1 VNGAESLVRT
11 LVDGGVDVCF
21 MNPGTSEIHFVAA
34 LDRVHEMRGIAC
46 LFEGVASGAADGYA
60 RMAEKPA
67 CALFHLGPGLSNA
80 LANLHNACRAHV
92 PLVNIVGDHVTWH
105 RRFDAPLAAD
115 IEAIARPYS
124 KWLRSSS
131 SSAAVGKDCAE
142 AIAATRRTPEG
153 IATLILPSDTA
164 WGDDGVVGVVPDIAL
179 APQPSPETVERAAQL
194 LRNGTHTAILLGAPL
209 IQGDALRTAGRIAT
223 ATGASLLAPFGFTR
237 IARGAGL
244 PPVDRVAYVVD
255 QALAQLRAFDQFILV
270 GAPVPVAFF
279 GYPGKPSVLVPETA
293 TIHTLTELHEDGA
306 RALSMLAEALDAT
319 NVRPFLQRTERPAM
333 PRGTITIDGLAAA
346 VGAVLP
352 ENAIIVD
359 ESITSGRGMFA
370 ATRGAAPHDYLVNT
384 GGSIGIGIPLAVGAA
399 VACPDRPVLCLEADG
414 SGMYTP
420 QALWTAAR
428 ENLAITVVIFANRA
442 YQILKGEMTA
452 LAGNPGPRAL
462 DMLEIG
468 RPDLDWVALARC
480 MGVPASR
487 VETLDEFGTALRSG
501 FASRTPNLIEVPL

>member
-11 LVDGGVDVCF
+11 LTGAGVDVCF

-34 LDRVHEMRGIAC
+34 LDRVHEMHGVAC

-60 RMAEKPA
+60 RMAGRPA

-124 KWLRSSS
+124 KWLRSSG

-142 AIAATRRTPEG
+142 AIAAARETPEG

-164 WGDDGVVGVVPDIAL
+164 WGDDGVVGTVRDFVP
-179 APQPSPETVERAAQL
+179 APLPDAGAIEHAAQM
-194 LRNGTHTAILLGAPL
+194 LRNGTPTAILLGTSL
-209 IQGDALRTAGRIAT
+209 TQGDALLTAGRIAA
-223 ATGASLLAPFGFTR
+223 ATGAKLLAPFNFAR
-237 IARGAGL
+237 ITRGAGL
-244 PPVDRVAYVVD
+244 PPVERVAYVVD
-255 QALAQLRAFDQFILV
+255 QALAQLRAFGQFILV

-279 GYPGKPSVLVPETA
+279 GYPGKPSVLVPEAA
-293 TIHTLTELHEDGA
+293 TVHTLAEMREDGV
-306 RALSMLAEALDAT
+306 RALSMLADALGAR
-319 NVRPFLQRTERPAM
+319 NVQPASQNAERPAL
-333 PRGTITIDGLAAA
+333 PAGAITTDGLAAT
-346 VGAVLP
+346 VGALLP
-352 ENAIIVD
+352 ENAIVVD
-359 ESITSGRGMFA
+359 ESITSGRGMMA
-370 ATRGAAPHDYLVNT
+370 ATRGAPPHDYLSNT
-384 GGSIGIGIPLAVGAA
+384 GGSIGIGLPLAVGAA

-414 SGMYTP
+414 SGMYTL

-428 ENLAITVVIFANRA
+428 EELAVTTVVFANRA
-442 YQILKGEMTA
+442 YQILKGEIAA

-468 RPDLDWVALARC
+468 RPDLDWVALAKG
-480 MGVPASR
+480 MGVPARR
-487 VETLDEFGTALRSG
+487 VETLDDFAAALRAG
-501 FASRTPNLIEVPL
+501 FASGAPNLIEVPL

>member
-1 VNGAESLVRT
+1 MNGAESLVRT
-11 LVDGGVDVCF
+11 LVNAGVNVCF
-21 MNPGTSEIHFVAA
+21 MNPGTSEIHFVDA

-60 RMAEKPA
+60 RMAGKPA

-115 IEAIARPYS
+115 IEALARPYS

-131 SSAAVGKDCAE
+131 SSAVVGRDCAE
-142 AIAATRRTPEG
+142 AIAATRGAPEG

-164 WGDDGVVGVVPDIAL
+164 WGDDGVVGSVPAT
-179 APQPSPETVERAAQL
+179 APAPMPATAAVERAAAM
-194 LRNGTHTAILLGAPL
+194 LRNGTRTAILLGTPL
-209 IQGDALRTAGRIAT
+209 TQGDALKTAGRIAA
-223 ATGASLLAPFGFTR
+223 ATGTTLMAPFNFSR
-237 IARGAGL
+237 ITRGAGL
-244 PPVDRVAYVVD
+244 PPVERVAYVVD

-270 GAPVPVAFF
+270 GAPIPVAFF
-279 GYPGKPSVLVPETA
+279 GYPGKPSVLVPESA
-293 TIHTLTELHEDGA
+293 TVHTLTDLHEDGA
-306 RALSMLAEALDAT
+306 GALSMLAEALGAAGT
-319 NVRPFLQRTERPAM
+319 APTLQSAGRPAM
-333 PRGTITIDGLAAA
+333 PSGAITIDGLAAA

-359 ESITSGRGMFA
+359 ESITSGRGMMA
-370 ATRGAAPHDYLVNT
+370 ATKGTPPHDYLVNT

-414 SGMYTP
+414 SGMYTL

-428 ENLAITVVIFANRA
+428 ESLAITVVVFANRA
-442 YQILKGEMTA
+442 YQILKGEIAA

-468 RPDLDWVALARC
+468 RPDLDWTALAKG
-480 MGVPASR
+480 MGVPARR
-487 VETLDEFGTALRSG
+487 VETLEDFGAALRDG
-501 FASRTPNLIEVPL
+501 FASGAPNLIEVPL